1 MNSQDINE
9 NLQKNKQKLKVTDY
23 VFEIDG
29 KDISKAEVE
38 YDFIKLTSV
47 SYKNGKK
54 DKVEY
59 LPAIS
64 IEVSGID
71 SNNLVQLNSYSNVPT
86 DITKFLS
93 DCEAFIKKPDM
104 NHSRELDL
112 YFPTNTVTDIYHN
125 LTSIWVVKKDVNIF
139 IFKVC
144 IPTDNLFAY
153 FEVNFNDE
161 KGE

>member
-1 MNSQDINE
+1 MKS
-9 NLQKNKQKLKVTDY
+9 
-23 VFEIDG
+23 
-29 KDISKAEVE
+29 
-38 YDFIKLTSV
+38 TS
-47 SYKNGKK
+47 KK

-71 SNNLVQLNSYSNVPT
+71 SNNNDTWFCFELEMNLVQLNSYSNVPT